1 MTLPILKIKE
11 EPFAITDKTDF
22 ITSAGFKRLLVDF
35 SKTKVSRSQIKAIT
49 TSMVKGQILP
59 GVSRFN
65 WKDGFYSPQQMEEY
79 RLSNERA
86 AERKAAAARNSGRPN
101 HREGNN
107 RRGGKRR

>member
-1 MTLPILKIKE
+1 MAE

-22 ITSAGFKRLLVDF
+22 ITASGFKRLLIDF
-35 SKTKVSRSQIKAIT
+35 SKTRVSRSQIKAIT
-49 TSMVKGQILP
+49 TSMVKGQPLP

-86 AERKAAAARNSGRPN
+86 AERKANAGAARKGPRGGADNR
-101 HREGNN
+101 N
-107 RRGGKRR
+107 RRGGSKRR